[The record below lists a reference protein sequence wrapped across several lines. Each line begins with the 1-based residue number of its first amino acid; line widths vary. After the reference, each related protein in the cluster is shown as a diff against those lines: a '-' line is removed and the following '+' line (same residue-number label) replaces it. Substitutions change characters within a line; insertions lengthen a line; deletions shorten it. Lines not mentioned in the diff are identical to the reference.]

1 MKQQEAAFINYQ
13 FVVLVAVIVFLG
25 YQMWVDGEYV
35 QMLLGG
41 LLGMMVGLS
50 PQEQNKEEE
59 MKPPDVM

>member
-13 FVVLVAVIVFLG
+13 FVVLAAVIVFLG

-50 PQEQNKEEE
+50 PQEHTQEEK
-59 MKPPDVM
+59 KPPDA

>member
-13 FVVLVAVIVFLG
+13 FVVLSAVIVFLG

-59 MKPPDVM
+59 KKPPDA

>member
-1 MKQQEAAFINYQ
+1 MKQQETAFINYQ
-13 FVVLVAVIVFLG
+13 FVVLAAVIVFLG

-59 MKPPDVM
+59 KKPPDVM